1 LFLVKALSGRGVA
14 QQHCRLSLQEER
26 NDANSSASRAQQQ
39 LMYRTATVRK
49 RVRQFRMQV

>member
-1 LFLVKALSGRGVA
+1 VA

-26 NDANSSASRAQQQ
+26 NDSNAAASRAQQ